1 MPEHDEAMQV
11 TESPKQPH
19 PKLDKAPGSAM
30 LISDSGSDFR
40 ALATPQ
46 SLLTMQRLAGNAAV
60 AQLLSEGGATELEEE
75 GAVAGRSPVL
85 DVVEG
90 GGGRPLGDRTRVS
103 MERALGTDLS
113 DVRIH
118 DDSAASRSAEA
129 IRARAYTV
137 GNDVVFREGAY
148 QPDTADGQRVLAHEL
163 THVVQQRSGPV
174 DGTVTGGGI
183 ALSDPDDR
191 FERAAEAN
199 ADRIMADSAAE
210 AQVHAGHGPTAG
222 SAVATQRDE
231 DEETDIEAE
240 EGGESAE
247 MEETGEEATEAGAE
261 EEEAETEAEE

>member
-1 MPEHDEAMQV
+1 MSEHDEVMQV
-11 TESPKQPH
+11 TDSSKRSQ
-19 PKLDKAPGSAM
+19 PKLDKEPGPAM
-30 LISDSGSDFR
+30 LMSGSGSDFQ

-46 SLLTMQRLAGNAAV
+46 ALLTMQRLAGNAAV
-60 AQLLSEGGATELEEE
+60 AQLLSDGAGAEFDEE
-75 GAVAGRSPVL
+75 GAVRGRSPVL

-90 GGGRPLGDRTRVS
+90 GGGRPLGDRTRAT

-148 QPDTADGQRVLAHEL
+148 RPDTADGQRVLAHEL

-174 DGTVTGGGI
+174 DGTATGNGI

-199 ADRIMADSAAE
+199 ADRIVANSLAEGPVHAGDSAA
-210 AQVHAGHGPTAG
+210 VG
-222 SAVATQRDE
+222 SAIATQRDE
-231 DEETDIEAE
+231 DEQAEEEAE
-240 EGGESAE
+240 EAGESAE
-247 MEETGEEATEAGAE
+247 MEEIGEE

>member
-1 MPEHDEAMQV
+1 MPEHDEVMQV
-11 TESPKQPH
+11 TESQKQSH
-19 PKLDKAPGSAM
+19 PKLEKEPGSAM
-30 LISDSGSDFR
+30 LFSDSGSDFR

-60 AQLLSEGGATELEEE
+60 AQLLSEGAATEFEEE

-90 GGGRPLGDRTRVS
+90 GGGRPLGDRTRAS

-129 IRARAYTV
+129 IKARAYTV

-174 DGTVTGGGI
+174 DGTASGDGI

-199 ADRIMADSAAE
+199 ADRIMADSAAT
-210 AQVHAGHGPTAG
+210 AQVHAGNSPSVGGAI
-222 SAVATQRDE
+222 ATQREDE
-231 DEETDIEAE
+231 DEQAGEEAE
-240 EGGESAE
+240 EASESTE
-247 MEETGEEATEAGAE
+247 MEEMAE